1 MSQHKEGSH
10 AINVRVRYISA
21 KQPFVDP
28 KAMPEETLTAIKPR
42 VLDFFKLAEGASGGG
57 TKTYL
62 FAQDGVTLTD
72 PNATLEALAQGKH
85 ELKLDLLERFEQG

>member
-1 MSQHKEGSH
+1 MSQHKQGLHS
-10 AINVRVRYISA
+10 INVRVRYISA
-21 KQPFVDP
+21 KQPFVDA
-28 KAMPEETLTAIKPR
+28 KADPGETLTAFKPR

-62 FAQDGVTLTD
+62 FAQDGITLD
-72 PNATLEALAQGKH
+72 DLNATLAALAQGKH